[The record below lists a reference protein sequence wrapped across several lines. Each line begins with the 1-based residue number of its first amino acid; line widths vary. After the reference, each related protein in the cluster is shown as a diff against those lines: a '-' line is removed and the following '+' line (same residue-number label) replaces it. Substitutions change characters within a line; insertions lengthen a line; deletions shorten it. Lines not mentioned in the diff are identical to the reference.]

1 MSALLLN
8 NYLALNKSL
17 NFSGFQSLPNFKN
30 EGIGLSDLQVFQI
43 QMF

>member
-1 MSALLLN
+1 MSTLLLK

-17 NFSGFQSLPNFKN
+17 KFSGFQTLPNFKN